1 MMPWHVSMKFTLL
14 VVAVLCA
21 TSTNAVAQARA
32 FAVIKCKFSD
42 QPDEPAFDSNLILGT
57 NGMAGYWSAISYG
70 QISLDGSAVFP
81 ANGGWYT
88 LPITLADGAALSRAG
103 RIQACVAAA
112 GSDVDVS
119 KFYSVIAIINARLDS
134 GAASG
139 GVLLDPFA
147 WNNSFAAHEIGHA
160 FGLAHS
166 ADDAPTSYSPA
177 NDGRPGAYGNGW
189 DIMSAMT
196 FGNDRTTFSLI
207 GTSGPGMCGPKLEK
221 SGWMPANRVLN
232 WDRTSSSTITL
243 AALNQPQA
251 NGFLMA
257 KVFIFPNRY
266 YTVEFRRKKD
276 WDQGIPRDTVLIH
289 EVRPDGFSYLIRA
302 AGGPERLAGETFH
315 DAANNI
321 AISVLAI
328 DPASSTAVINIG
340 RGEVWVDFNYS
351 GPIELGTFN
360 NPYNTL
366 AEGVNTVAEDGTI
379 RIKAGSRNET
389 AVITRKV
396 KIESFGGPATIGR

>member
-1 MMPWHVSMKFTLL
+1 MKFTLL
-14 VVAVLCA
+14 AVAVAVLCA
-21 TSTNAVAQARA
+21 TSTNTVAQARS

-42 QPDEPAFDSNLILGT
+42 QPQEPAFNPNLILGA

-70 QISLDGSAVFP
+70 QISLNGSAVFP

-88 LPITLADGAALSRAG
+88 LPITLAEGALLTRAG

-112 GSDVDVS
+112 TDVDVTR
-119 KFYSVIAIINARLDS
+119 FYSVIAIINAQVDS

-139 GVLLDPFA
+139 RILLDPLA

-166 ADDAPTSYSPA
+166 ADDAPTSYDPTS
-177 NDGRPGAYGNGW
+177 DGRAGAYGNGW

-196 FGNDRTTFSLI
+196 FGNDSTTFSGI

-266 YTVEFRRKKD
+266 YTVEFRRK
-276 WDQGIPRDTVLIH
+276 R
-289 EVRPDGFSYLIRA
+289 
-302 AGGPERLAGETFH
+302 
-315 DAANNI
+315 
-321 AISVLAI
+321 
-328 DPASSTAVINIG
+328 IG
-340 RGEVWVDFNYS
+340 TRESRG
-351 GPIELGTFN
+351 
-360 NPYNTL
+360 
-366 AEGVNTVAEDGTI
+366 
-379 RIKAGSRNET
+379 
-389 AVITRKV
+389 TRC
-396 KIESFGGPATIGR
+396 